1 MPSWFR
7 KAACRLF
14 LAPGLAAGLAGC
26 TMTLADF
33 FLYHPSPEIT
43 RTPGELGL
51 PFEDTW
57 FTAEDGVRLHGW
69 FVPAPAPAATT
80 DTATLLWFH
89 GNAGNIGDRL
99 ETLELLHRR
108 FRLHILLFD
117 YRGYGLSEGR
127 PSEEG
132 LYRDASAALAYLRRH
147 PRVRPEGIVFFGQS
161 LGSAVAVEL
170 ATRETPRGLILEAPF
185 TSVRAMGKAVFPFLP
200 ISLLVGDQF
209 NSLERIPRVRAPLLI
224 LHGDRDEVVP
234 FQQGEAL
241 YRAANEPKT
250 FLRIPGAGH
259 NDLVDSGAAAYL
271 GAWSRFLDGLGDPA
285 VPPGRP

>member
-1 MPSWFR
+1 VLERSFIYFPERELIGDPAEF
-7 KAACRLF
+7 
-14 LAPGLAAGLAGC
+14 GLAFDDA
-26 TMTLADF
+26 
-33 FLYHPSPEIT
+33 Y
-43 RTPGELGL
+43 
-51 PFEDTW
+51 
-57 FTAEDGVRLHGW
+57 FTAGDGVRLHGW
-69 FVPAPAPAATT
+69 FVPGAGGSVEQLNNGTAPPSEAVPLFQGSNVPAVPATW
-80 DTATLLWFH
+80 LWFH
-89 GNAGNIGDRL
+89 GNAGNTSDRL
-99 ETLELLHRR
+99 ENLRLLHDELGVNV
-108 FRLHILLFD
+108 FIFD
-117 YRGYGLSEGR
+117 YRGYGRSEGS
-127 PSEEG
+127 PSEHG
-132 LYRDASAALAYLRRH
+132 TYRDAEAALAYLLSRSD
-147 PRVRPEGIVFFGQS
+147 VEPERIVYFGRS

-200 ISLLVGDQF
+200 ISLLVGNQF
-209 NSLERIPRVRAPLLI
+209 DSLGRISRVRAPLLI